1 MRTNYSQEFLQN
13 ILDQYPN
20 KGQIIKHFLFTSGF
34 ENSNYYVNTEQGEYV
49 IKIFDGMGMKKE
61 NILFEIELMI
71 FCAKS
76 TCKVPKIF
84 ETENKSWH
92 AEEERKIAILM
103 EYIPAENCFKKAIS
117 DKVIA
122 QVGEE
127 AGKMDNVLR
136 KFNGSIAPRKNY
148 EWDMQHFLALEKA
161 SSSLPEYVDKK
172 IIQVIFDNFQK
183 VKPQFDALP
192 KTIIHN
198 DIAAH
203 NILVKENELKAII
216 DFSDAAVS
224 CCIQN
229 IAVFLCQSVLSYNWA
244 PEQATIF
251 LRAYE
256 KYNPITKEERLLLYD
271 LVCARY
277 ATIIIEFN
285 RWNVQYG
292 EDPQRTEYI
301 KDNYEFLQKFSE
313 IGRENFKEIIL

>member
-103 EYIPAENCFKKAIS
+103 EYIAAENCFKKAIS

-148 EWDMQHFLALEKA
+148 EWDIQHFLALEKA
-161 SSSLPEYVDKK
+161 ISLLPKYFDKEV
-172 IIQVIFDNFQK
+172 ILVIFDDFRK
-183 VKPQFDALP
+183 IKPQFDALP
-192 KTIIHN
+192 KTIIQN

-229 IAVFLCQSVLSYNWA
+229 IAVFLLS
-244 PEQATIF
+244 
-251 LRAYE
+251 R
-256 KYNPITKEERLLLYD
+256 
-271 LVCARY
+271 C
-277 ATIIIEFN
+277 
-285 RWNVQYG
+285 
-292 EDPQRTEYI
+292 
-301 KDNYEFLQKFSE
+301 
-313 IGRENFKEIIL
+313 